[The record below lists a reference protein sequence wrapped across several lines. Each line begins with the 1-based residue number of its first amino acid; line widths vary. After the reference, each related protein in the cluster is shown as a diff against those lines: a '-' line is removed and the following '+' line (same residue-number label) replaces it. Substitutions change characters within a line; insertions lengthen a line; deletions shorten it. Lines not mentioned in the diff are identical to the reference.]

1 VQARSQKRLQKHSA
15 NKKRRGAAAKAVAL
29 FDTENSRSKWRMI
42 MKAVQTAVKKKKKWW
57 RNWQLH
63 LMLLPGMIFII
74 LFRYVPLFGITIAF
88 KEFLPGKGIWGS
100 PWVGLENFEYM
111 MSLPDTK
118 RVLWNTLYIAAMKI
132 LVNFPVP
139 ILVSILL
146 NEVRSR
152 WFKRSVQTIIYL
164 PYFISW
170 VILTGIIQ
178 DIFAGDGIINQC
190 LTALG
195 FQSVF
200 FLGNKKAFI
209 GVLIGTDVWKN
220 FGYNTVVYLAAITG
234 IDETLYEAAKIDGA
248 NRLQQILHITLPGIA
263 PIVTLMLILNLGNV
277 LNAGFEQIFNL
288 YNPLVYETADI
299 IDTFVYRIS
308 LVEAN
313 YSLGT
318 AVGLLKSVVSF
329 ILIVTSYKIAN
340 KYSDYT
346 VF

>member
-1 VQARSQKRLQKHSA
+1 MKIADKTNVQR
-15 NKKRRGAAAKAVAL
+15 
-29 FDTENSRSKWRMI
+29 
-42 MKAVQTAVKKKKKWW
+42 KKKNWQKD
-57 RNWQLH
+57 WQLH
-63 LMLLPGMIFII
+63 LMILPGLLFILIFK
-74 LFRYVPLFGITIAF
+74 YMPLGGITIAF

-111 MSLPDTK
+111 LALPDTK
-118 RVLWNTLYIAAMKI
+118 RVMWNTLFIAAAKI
-132 LVNFPVP
+132 LINFPVP
-139 ILVSILL
+139 IIISILL
-146 NEVRSR
+146 NEVKNHR
-152 WFKRSVQTIIYL
+152 FKRSVQTIIYL

-170 VILTGIIQ
+170 VILAGIIQ
-178 DIFAGDGIINQC
+178 DLFAKEGLINQF
-190 LTALG
+190 LG
-195 FQSVF
+195 IFGAEPVF
-200 FLGNKKAFI
+200 FLGNKYAFL

-248 NRLQQILHITLPGIA
+248 NRFQQIWNVTLPGIA
-263 PIVTLMLILNLGNV
+263 PIVVLMMILNLGNV

-308 LVEAN
+308 LVEDN

>member
-1 VQARSQKRLQKHSA
+1 MKIADKTNVQR
-15 NKKRRGAAAKAVAL
+15 
-29 FDTENSRSKWRMI
+29 
-42 MKAVQTAVKKKKKWW
+42 KKKNWQKD
-57 RNWQLH
+57 WQLH
-63 LMLLPGMIFII
+63 LMILPGLLFILIFK
-74 LFRYVPLFGITIAF
+74 YMPLGGITIAF

-111 MSLPDTK
+111 LALPDTK
-118 RVLWNTLYIAAMKI
+118 RVMWNTLFIAAAKI
-132 LVNFPVP
+132 LINFPVP
-139 ILVSILL
+139 IIISILL
-146 NEVRSR
+146 NEVKNHR
-152 WFKRSVQTIIYL
+152 FKRSVQTIIYL

-170 VILTGIIQ
+170 VILAGIIQ
-178 DIFAGDGIINQC
+178 DLFAKEGLINQF
-190 LTALG
+190 LG
-195 FQSVF
+195 IFGAEPVF
-200 FLGNKKAFI
+200 FLRNKYAFL

-248 NRLQQILHITLPGIA
+248 NRFQQIWNVTLPGIA
-263 PIVTLMLILNLGNV
+263 PIVVLMMILNLGNV

>member
-1 VQARSQKRLQKHSA
+1 MKIADKTNVQR
-15 NKKRRGAAAKAVAL
+15 
-29 FDTENSRSKWRMI
+29 
-42 MKAVQTAVKKKKKWW
+42 KKKNWQKD
-57 RNWQLH
+57 WQLH
-63 LMLLPGMIFII
+63 LMILPGLLFILIFK
-74 LFRYVPLFGITIAF
+74 YMPLGGITIAF

-111 MSLPDTK
+111 LALPDTK
-118 RVLWNTLYIAAMKI
+118 RVMWNTLFIAAAKI
-132 LVNFPVP
+132 LINFPVP
-139 ILVSILL
+139 IIISILL
-146 NEVRSR
+146 NEVKNHR
-152 WFKRSVQTIIYL
+152 FKRSVQTIIYL

-170 VILTGIIQ
+170 VILAGIIQ
-178 DIFAGDGIINQC
+178 DLFAKEGLINQF
-190 LTALG
+190 LG
-195 FQSVF
+195 IFGAEPVF
-200 FLGNKKAFI
+200 FLGNKYAFL

-234 IDETLYEAAKIDGA
+234 IDETLYEAAKIGGA
-248 NRLQQILHITLPGIA
+248 NRFQQIWNVTLPGIA
-263 PIVTLMLILNLGNV
+263 PIVVLMMILNLGNV

>member
-1 VQARSQKRLQKHSA
+1 MKIADKTNVQR
-15 NKKRRGAAAKAVAL
+15 
-29 FDTENSRSKWRMI
+29 
-42 MKAVQTAVKKKKKWW
+42 KKKNWQKD
-57 RNWQLH
+57 WQLH
-63 LMLLPGMIFII
+63 LMILPGLLFILIFK
-74 LFRYVPLFGITIAF
+74 YMPLGGITIAF

-111 MSLPDTK
+111 LALPDTK
-118 RVLWNTLYIAAMKI
+118 RVMWNTLFIAAAKI
-132 LVNFPVP
+132 LINFPVP
-139 ILVSILL
+139 IIISILL
-146 NEVRSR
+146 NEVKNHR
-152 WFKRSVQTIIYL
+152 FKRSVQTIIYL

-170 VILTGIIQ
+170 VILAGIIQ
-178 DIFAGDGIINQC
+178 DLFAKEGLINQF
-190 LTALG
+190 LG
-195 FQSVF
+195 IFGAEPVF
-200 FLGNKKAFI
+200 FLGNKYAFL

-248 NRLQQILHITLPGIA
+248 NRFQQILNVTLPGIA
-263 PIVTLMLILNLGNV
+263 PIVVLMMILNLGNV

-308 LVEAN
+308 MVEAN

>member
-1 VQARSQKRLQKHSA
+1 MKIVDKTNVQR
-15 NKKRRGAAAKAVAL
+15 
-29 FDTENSRSKWRMI
+29 
-42 MKAVQTAVKKKKKWW
+42 KKKNWQKD
-57 RNWQLH
+57 WQLH
-63 LMLLPGMIFII
+63 LMILPGLLFILIFK
-74 LFRYVPLFGITIAF
+74 YMPLGGITIAF

-111 MSLPDTK
+111 LALPDTK
-118 RVLWNTLYIAAMKI
+118 RVMWNTLFIAAAKI
-132 LVNFPVP
+132 LINFPVP
-139 ILVSILL
+139 IIISILL
-146 NEVRSR
+146 NEVKNHR
-152 WFKRSVQTIIYL
+152 FKRSVQTIIYL

-170 VILTGIIQ
+170 VILAGIIQ
-178 DIFAGDGIINQC
+178 DLFAKEGLINQF
-190 LTALG
+190 LG
-195 FQSVF
+195 IFGAEPVF
-200 FLGNKKAFI
+200 FLGNKYAFL

-248 NRLQQILHITLPGIA
+248 NRFQQIWNVTLPGIA
-263 PIVTLMLILNLGNV
+263 PIVVLMMILNLGNV

>member
-1 VQARSQKRLQKHSA
+1 MKIADKTNVQR
-15 NKKRRGAAAKAVAL
+15 
-29 FDTENSRSKWRMI
+29 
-42 MKAVQTAVKKKKKWW
+42 KKKNWQKD
-57 RNWQLH
+57 WQLH
-63 LMLLPGMIFII
+63 LMILPGLLFILIFK
-74 LFRYVPLFGITIAF
+74 YMPLGGITIAF

-111 MSLPDTK
+111 FALPDTK
-118 RVLWNTLYIAAMKI
+118 RVMWNTLFIAAAKI
-132 LVNFPVP
+132 LINFPVP
-139 ILVSILL
+139 IIISILL
-146 NEVRSR
+146 NEVKNHR
-152 WFKRSVQTIIYL
+152 FKRSVQTIIYL

-170 VILTGIIQ
+170 VILAGIIQ
-178 DIFAGDGIINQC
+178 DLFAKEGLINQF
-190 LTALG
+190 LG
-195 FQSVF
+195 IFGAEPVF
-200 FLGNKKAFI
+200 FLGNKYAFL

-248 NRLQQILHITLPGIA
+248 NRFQQIWNVTLPGIA
-263 PIVTLMLILNLGNV
+263 PIVVLMMILNLGNV

-313 YSLGT
+313 YSLGP

>member
-1 VQARSQKRLQKHSA
+1 MKSVQKVSAGRKR
-15 NKKRRGAAAKAVAL
+15 
-29 FDTENSRSKWRMI
+29 
-42 MKAVQTAVKKKKKWW
+42 WW

-63 LMLLPGMIFII
+63 AMILPGIFFII
-74 LFRYVPLFGITIAF
+74 LFRYVPLGGITVAF
-88 KEFLPGKGIWGS
+88 KEFLPRKGIWGS

-111 MSLPDTK
+111 FRLPDSF
-118 RVLWNTLYIAAMKI
+118 RVMRNTLVIAMLKI
-132 LVNFPVP
+132 VVNFPIP
-139 ILVSILL
+139 IIVSVML
-146 NEVRSR
+146 NEVRSSK
-152 WFKRSVQTIIYL
+152 FKRTVQTVIYL

-170 VILTGIIQ
+170 VILSGIIL
-178 DIFAGDGIINQC
+178 DVFAREGIVNNF
-190 LTALG
+190 LSALG
-195 FQSVF
+195 VPGVY
-200 FLGNKKAFI
+200 FLGDKKAFV

-234 IDETLYEAAKIDGA
+234 IDESLYESAKIDGA
-248 NRLQQILHITLPGIA
+248 NRFQQIMNVTLPGIA

-277 LNAGFEQIFNL
+277 LNAGFEQVFNL

-329 ILIVTSYKIAN
+329 ILIVTSYAIAN

>member
-1 VQARSQKRLQKHSA
+1 MKIADKTNVQR
-15 NKKRRGAAAKAVAL
+15 
-29 FDTENSRSKWRMI
+29 
-42 MKAVQTAVKKKKKWW
+42 KKKNWQKD
-57 RNWQLH
+57 WQLH
-63 LMLLPGMIFII
+63 LMILPGLLFILIFK
-74 LFRYVPLFGITIAF
+74 YMPLGGITIAF
-88 KEFLPGKGIWGS
+88 KEFLPGKGIWVS

-111 MSLPDTK
+111 LALPDTK
-118 RVLWNTLYIAAMKI
+118 RVMWNTLFIAAAKI
-132 LVNFPVP
+132 LINFPVP
-139 ILVSILL
+139 IIISILL
-146 NEVRSR
+146 NEVKNHR
-152 WFKRSVQTIIYL
+152 FKRSVQTIIYL

-170 VILTGIIQ
+170 VILAGIIQ
-178 DIFAGDGIINQC
+178 DLFAKEGLINQF
-190 LTALG
+190 LG
-195 FQSVF
+195 IFGAEPVF
-200 FLGNKKAFI
+200 FLGNKYAFL

-248 NRLQQILHITLPGIA
+248 NRFQQIWNVTLPGIA
-263 PIVTLMLILNLGNV
+263 PIVVLMMILNLGNV

>member
-1 VQARSQKRLQKHSA
+1 MKIADKTNVQR
-15 NKKRRGAAAKAVAL
+15 
-29 FDTENSRSKWRMI
+29 
-42 MKAVQTAVKKKKKWW
+42 KKKNWQKD
-57 RNWQLH
+57 WQLH
-63 LMLLPGMIFII
+63 LMILPGLLFILIFK
-74 LFRYVPLFGITIAF
+74 YMPLGGITIAF

-111 MSLPDTK
+111 LALPDTK
-118 RVLWNTLYIAAMKI
+118 RVMWNTLFIAAAKI
-132 LVNFPVP
+132 LINFPVP
-139 ILVSILL
+139 IIISILL
-146 NEVRSR
+146 NEVKNHR
-152 WFKRSVQTIIYL
+152 FKRSVQTIIYL

-170 VILTGIIQ
+170 VILAGIIQ
-178 DIFAGDGIINQC
+178 DLFAKEGLINQF
-190 LTALG
+190 LG
-195 FQSVF
+195 IFGAEPVF
-200 FLGNKKAFI
+200 FLGNKYAFL

-248 NRLQQILHITLPGIA
+248 NRFQQIWNVTLPGIA
-263 PIVTLMLILNLGNV
+263 PIVVLMMILNLGNV

-329 ILIVTSYKIAN
+329 ILIVASYKIAN

>member
-1 VQARSQKRLQKHSA
+1 MKIADKTNVQR
-15 NKKRRGAAAKAVAL
+15 
-29 FDTENSRSKWRMI
+29 
-42 MKAVQTAVKKKKKWW
+42 KKKNWQKD
-57 RNWQLH
+57 WQLH
-63 LMLLPGMIFII
+63 LMILPGLLFILIFK
-74 LFRYVPLFGITIAF
+74 YMPLGGITIAF

-111 MSLPDTK
+111 LALPDTK
-118 RVLWNTLYIAAMKI
+118 RVMWNTLFIAAAKI
-132 LVNFPVP
+132 LINFPVP
-139 ILVSILL
+139 IIISILL
-146 NEVRSR
+146 NEVKNHR
-152 WFKRSVQTIIYL
+152 FKRSVQTIIYL

-170 VILTGIIQ
+170 VILAGIIQ
-178 DIFAGDGIINQC
+178 DLFAKEGLINQF
-190 LTALG
+190 LG
-195 FQSVF
+195 IFGAEPVF
-200 FLGNKKAFI
+200 FLGNKYAFL

-220 FGYNTVVYLAAITG
+220 FGYNIVVYLAAITG

-248 NRLQQILHITLPGIA
+248 NRFQQIWNVTLPGIA
-263 PIVTLMLILNLGNV
+263 PIVVLMMILNLGNV

>member
-1 VQARSQKRLQKHSA
+1 MKIADKTNVQR
-15 NKKRRGAAAKAVAL
+15 
-29 FDTENSRSKWRMI
+29 
-42 MKAVQTAVKKKKKWW
+42 KKKNWQKD
-57 RNWQLH
+57 WQLH
-63 LMLLPGMIFII
+63 LMILPGLLFILIFK
-74 LFRYVPLFGITIAF
+74 YMPLGGITIAF

-111 MSLPDTK
+111 LALPDTK
-118 RVLWNTLYIAAMKI
+118 RVMWNTLFIAAAKI
-132 LVNFPVP
+132 LINFPVP
-139 ILVSILL
+139 IIISILL
-146 NEVRSR
+146 NEVKNHR
-152 WFKRSVQTIIYL
+152 FKRSVQTIIYL

-170 VILTGIIQ
+170 VILAGIIQ
-178 DIFAGDGIINQC
+178 DLFAKEGLINQF
-190 LTALG
+190 LG
-195 FQSVF
+195 IFGAEPVF
-200 FLGNKKAFI
+200 FLGNKYAFL

-234 IDETLYEAAKIDGA
+234 IDETLYEEAKIDGA
-248 NRLQQILHITLPGIA
+248 NRFQQIWNVTLPGIA
-263 PIVTLMLILNLGNV
+263 PIVVLMMILNLGNV

>member
-1 VQARSQKRLQKHSA
+1 MKIADKTNVQRQKKNWQK
-15 NKKRRGAAAKAVAL
+15 
-29 FDTENSRSKWRMI
+29 D
-42 MKAVQTAVKKKKKWW
+42 
-57 RNWQLH
+57 WQLH
-63 LMLLPGMIFII
+63 LMILPGLLFILIFK
-74 LFRYVPLFGITIAF
+74 YMPLGGITIAF

-111 MSLPDTK
+111 LALPDTK
-118 RVLWNTLYIAAMKI
+118 RVMWNTLFIAAAKI
-132 LVNFPVP
+132 LINFPVP
-139 ILVSILL
+139 IIISILL
-146 NEVRSR
+146 NEVKNHR
-152 WFKRSVQTIIYL
+152 FKRSVQTIIYL

-170 VILTGIIQ
+170 VILAGIIQ
-178 DIFAGDGIINQC
+178 DLFAKEGLINQF
-190 LTALG
+190 LG
-195 FQSVF
+195 IFGAEPVF
-200 FLGNKKAFI
+200 FLGNKYAFL

-248 NRLQQILHITLPGIA
+248 NRFQQIWNVTLPGIA
-263 PIVTLMLILNLGNV
+263 PIVVLMMILNLGNV

>member
-1 VQARSQKRLQKHSA
+1 MKIADKTNVQR
-15 NKKRRGAAAKAVAL
+15 
-29 FDTENSRSKWRMI
+29 
-42 MKAVQTAVKKKKKWW
+42 KKKNWQKD
-57 RNWQLH
+57 WQLH
-63 LMLLPGMIFII
+63 LMILPGLLFIL
-74 LFRYVPLFGITIAF
+74 LFKYMPLGGITIAF

-111 MSLPDTK
+111 LALPDTK
-118 RVLWNTLYIAAMKI
+118 RVMWNTLFIAAAKI
-132 LVNFPVP
+132 LINFPVP
-139 ILVSILL
+139 IIISILL
-146 NEVRSR
+146 NEVKNHR
-152 WFKRSVQTIIYL
+152 FKRSVQTIIYL

-170 VILTGIIQ
+170 VILAGIIQ
-178 DIFAGDGIINQC
+178 DLFAKEGLINQF
-190 LTALG
+190 LG
-195 FQSVF
+195 IFGAEPVF
-200 FLGNKKAFI
+200 FLGNKYAFL

-248 NRLQQILHITLPGIA
+248 NRFQQIWNVTLPGIA
-263 PIVTLMLILNLGNV
+263 PIVVLIMILNLGNV

>member
-1 VQARSQKRLQKHSA
+1 MKIADKTNVQR
-15 NKKRRGAAAKAVAL
+15 
-29 FDTENSRSKWRMI
+29 
-42 MKAVQTAVKKKKKWW
+42 KKKNWQKD
-57 RNWQLH
+57 WQLH
-63 LMLLPGMIFII
+63 LMILPGLLFILIFK
-74 LFRYVPLFGITIAF
+74 YMPLGGITIAF

-111 MSLPDTK
+111 LALPDTK
-118 RVLWNTLYIAAMKI
+118 RVMWNTLFIAAAKI
-132 LVNFPVP
+132 LINFPVP
-139 ILVSILL
+139 IIISILL
-146 NEVRSR
+146 NEVKNHR
-152 WFKRSVQTIIYL
+152 FKRSVQTIIYL

-170 VILTGIIQ
+170 VILAGIIQ
-178 DIFAGDGIINQC
+178 DLFAKEGLINQF
-190 LTALG
+190 LG
-195 FQSVF
+195 IFGAEPVF
-200 FLGNKKAFI
+200 FLGNKYAFL
-209 GVLIGTDVWKN
+209 GVLIGTEVWKN

-248 NRLQQILHITLPGIA
+248 NRFQQIWNVTLPGIA
-263 PIVTLMLILNLGNV
+263 PIVVLMMILNLGNV

>member
-1 VQARSQKRLQKHSA
+1 MKIADKTNVQR
-15 NKKRRGAAAKAVAL
+15 
-29 FDTENSRSKWRMI
+29 
-42 MKAVQTAVKKKKKWW
+42 KKKNWQKD
-57 RNWQLH
+57 WQLH
-63 LMLLPGMIFII
+63 LMILPGLLFILIFK
-74 LFRYVPLFGITIAF
+74 YMPLGGITIAF

-111 MSLPDTK
+111 LALPDTK
-118 RVLWNTLYIAAMKI
+118 RVMWNTLFIAAAKI
-132 LVNFPVP
+132 LINFPVP
-139 ILVSILL
+139 IIISILL
-146 NEVRSR
+146 NEVKNHR
-152 WFKRSVQTIIYL
+152 FKRSVQTIIYL

-170 VILTGIIQ
+170 VILAGIIQ
-178 DIFAGDGIINQC
+178 DLFAKEGLINQF
-190 LTALG
+190 LG
-195 FQSVF
+195 IFGAEPVF
-200 FLGNKKAFI
+200 FLGNKYAFL

-220 FGYNTVVYLAAITG
+220 LGYNTVVYLAAITG

-248 NRLQQILHITLPGIA
+248 NRFQQIWNVTLPGIA
-263 PIVTLMLILNLGNV
+263 PIVVLMMILNLGNV

>member
-1 VQARSQKRLQKHSA
+1 MKIADKTNVQR
-15 NKKRRGAAAKAVAL
+15 
-29 FDTENSRSKWRMI
+29 
-42 MKAVQTAVKKKKKWW
+42 KKKNWQKD
-57 RNWQLH
+57 WQLH
-63 LMLLPGMIFII
+63 LMILPGLLFILIFK
-74 LFRYVPLFGITIAF
+74 YMPLGGITIAF

-111 MSLPDTK
+111 LALPDTK
-118 RVLWNTLYIAAMKI
+118 RVMWNTLFIAAAKI
-132 LVNFPVP
+132 LINFPVP
-139 ILVSILL
+139 IIISILL
-146 NEVRSR
+146 NEVKNHR
-152 WFKRSVQTIIYL
+152 FKRSVQTIIYL

-170 VILTGIIQ
+170 VILAGIIQ
-178 DIFAGDGIINQC
+178 DLFAKEGLINQF
-190 LTALG
+190 LG
-195 FQSVF
+195 IFGAEPVF
-200 FLGNKKAFI
+200 FLGNKYAFL

-248 NRLQQILHITLPGIA
+248 NRFQQIWNVTLPGIA
-263 PIVTLMLILNLGNV
+263 PIVVLMMILNLGNV

-346 VF
+346 VL

>member
-1 VQARSQKRLQKHSA
+1 MKIADKTNVQR
-15 NKKRRGAAAKAVAL
+15 
-29 FDTENSRSKWRMI
+29 
-42 MKAVQTAVKKKKKWW
+42 KKKNWQKD
-57 RNWQLH
+57 WQLH
-63 LMLLPGMIFII
+63 LMILPGLLFILIFK
-74 LFRYVPLFGITIAF
+74 YMPLGGITIAF

-111 MSLPDTK
+111 LALPDTK
-118 RVLWNTLYIAAMKI
+118 RVMWNTLFIAAAKI
-132 LVNFPVP
+132 LINFPVP
-139 ILVSILL
+139 IIISILL
-146 NEVRSR
+146 NEVKNHR
-152 WFKRSVQTIIYL
+152 FKRSVQTIIYL

-170 VILTGIIQ
+170 VILAGIIQ
-178 DIFAGDGIINQC
+178 DLFAKEGLINQF
-190 LTALG
+190 LG
-195 FQSVF
+195 IFGAEPVF
-200 FLGNKKAFI
+200 FLGNKYAFL

-248 NRLQQILHITLPGIA
+248 NRFQQIWNVTLPGIA
-263 PIVTLMLILNLGNV
+263 PIVVLMMILNLGNV

-346 VF
+346 VFGSVK

>member
-1 VQARSQKRLQKHSA
+1 MGNFGRYYS
-15 NKKRRGAAAKAVAL
+15 G
-29 FDTENSRSKWRMI
+29 
-42 MKAVQTAVKKKKKWW
+42 
-57 RNWQLH
+57 
-63 LMLLPGMIFII
+63 FIC
-74 LFRYVPLFGITIAF
+74 
-88 KEFLPGKGIWGS
+88 KE
-100 PWVGLENFEYM
+100 GL
-111 MSLPDTK
+111 
-118 RVLWNTLYIAAMKI
+118 
-132 LVNFPVP
+132 
-139 ILVSILL
+139 
-146 NEVRSR
+146 
-152 WFKRSVQTIIYL
+152 
-164 PYFISW
+164 
-170 VILTGIIQ
+170 
-178 DIFAGDGIINQC
+178 INQF
-190 LTALG
+190 LG
-195 FQSVF
+195 IFGAEPVF
-200 FLGNKKAFI
+200 FLGNKYAFL

-248 NRLQQILHITLPGIA
+248 NRFQQIWNVTLPGIA
-263 PIVTLMLILNLGNV
+263 PIVVLMMILNLGNV

>member
-1 VQARSQKRLQKHSA
+1 MKIADKTNVQR
-15 NKKRRGAAAKAVAL
+15 
-29 FDTENSRSKWRMI
+29 
-42 MKAVQTAVKKKKKWW
+42 KKKNWQKD
-57 RNWQLH
+57 WQLH
-63 LMLLPGMIFII
+63 LMILPGLLFILIFK
-74 LFRYVPLFGITIAF
+74 YMPLGGITIAF

-111 MSLPDTK
+111 LALPDTK
-118 RVLWNTLYIAAMKI
+118 RVMWNTLFIAAAKI
-132 LVNFPVP
+132 LINFPVP
-139 ILVSILL
+139 IIISILL
-146 NEVRSR
+146 NEAKNHR
-152 WFKRSVQTIIYL
+152 FKRSVQTIIYL

-170 VILTGIIQ
+170 VILAGIIQ
-178 DIFAGDGIINQC
+178 DLFAKEGLINQF
-190 LTALG
+190 LG
-195 FQSVF
+195 IFGAEPVF
-200 FLGNKKAFI
+200 FLGNKYAFL

-248 NRLQQILHITLPGIA
+248 NRFQQIWNVTLPGIA
-263 PIVTLMLILNLGNV
+263 PIVVLMMILNLGNV

>member
-1 VQARSQKRLQKHSA
+1 MKIADKTNVQR
-15 NKKRRGAAAKAVAL
+15 
-29 FDTENSRSKWRMI
+29 
-42 MKAVQTAVKKKKKWW
+42 KKKNWQKD
-57 RNWQLH
+57 WQLH
-63 LMLLPGMIFII
+63 LMILPGLLFILIFK
-74 LFRYVPLFGITIAF
+74 YMPLGGITIAF

-111 MSLPDTK
+111 LALPDTK
-118 RVLWNTLYIAAMKI
+118 RVMWNTLFIAAAKI
-132 LVNFPVP
+132 LINFPVP
-139 ILVSILL
+139 IIISILL
-146 NEVRSR
+146 NEVKNHR
-152 WFKRSVQTIIYL
+152 FKRSVQTIIYL

-170 VILTGIIQ
+170 VILAGIIQ
-178 DIFAGDGIINQC
+178 DLFAKEGLINQF
-190 LTALG
+190 LG
-195 FQSVF
+195 IFGAEPVF
-200 FLGNKKAFI
+200 FLGNKYAFL

-248 NRLQQILHITLPGIA
+248 NRFQQIWNVTLPGIA
-263 PIVTLMLILNLGNV
+263 PIVVLMMILNLGNV

-340 KYSDYT
+340 K
-346 VF
+346 

>member
-1 VQARSQKRLQKHSA
+1 MKIADKTNVQR
-15 NKKRRGAAAKAVAL
+15 
-29 FDTENSRSKWRMI
+29 
-42 MKAVQTAVKKKKKWW
+42 KKKNWQKD
-57 RNWQLH
+57 WQLH
-63 LMLLPGMIFII
+63 LMILPGLLFILIFK
-74 LFRYVPLFGITIAF
+74 YMPLGGITIAF

-111 MSLPDTK
+111 LALPDTK
-118 RVLWNTLYIAAMKI
+118 RVMWNTLFIAAAKI
-132 LVNFPVP
+132 LINFPVP
-139 ILVSILL
+139 IIISILL
-146 NEVRSR
+146 NEVKNHR
-152 WFKRSVQTIIYL
+152 FKRSVQTIIYL

-170 VILTGIIQ
+170 VILAGIIQ
-178 DIFAGDGIINQC
+178 DLFAKEGLINQF
-190 LTALG
+190 LG
-195 FQSVF
+195 IFGAEPVF
-200 FLGNKKAFI
+200 FLGNKYAFL

-248 NRLQQILHITLPGIA
+248 NRFQQIWNVTLPGIA
-263 PIVTLMLILNLGNV
+263 PIVVLMMILNLGNV

-318 AVGLLKSVVSF
+318 AVGLFKSGGSF

>member
-1 VQARSQKRLQKHSA
+1 MR
-15 NKKRRGAAAKAVAL
+15 
-29 FDTENSRSKWRMI
+29 
-42 MKAVQTAVKKKKKWW
+42 AVQTVVKKKKKWW

-74 LFRYVPLFGITIAF
+74 IFRYMPLFGISIAF

-118 RVLWNTLYIAAMKI
+118 RVLWNTLFIAAAKI
-132 LVNFPVP
+132 IVNFPVP
-139 ILVSILL
+139 ILISILL
-146 NEVRSR
+146 NEVRSS
-152 WFKRSVQTIIYL
+152 FCKRTIQTVIYL

-170 VILTGIIQ
+170 VILAGIIQ
-178 DIFAGDGIINQC
+178 DIFAGDGIINQ
-190 LTALG
+190 LLQALG
-195 FQSVF
+195 LKSIF
-200 FLGNKKAFI
+200 FLGDKQAFI

-234 IDETLYEAAKIDGA
+234 IDESLYEAAKIDGA
-248 NRLQQILHITLPGIA
+248 NRFKQILHITLPGIA

-277 LNAGFEQIFNL
+277 LNAGFEQVFNL

-329 ILIVTSYKIAN
+329 ILTVTSYKIAN

>member
-1 VQARSQKRLQKHSA
+1 
-15 NKKRRGAAAKAVAL
+15 
-29 FDTENSRSKWRMI
+29 MI
-42 MKAVQTAVKKKKKWW
+42 
-57 RNWQLH
+57 
-63 LMLLPGMIFII
+63 LPGLLFILIFK
-74 LFRYVPLFGITIAF
+74 YMPLGGITIAF

-111 MSLPDTK
+111 LALPDTK
-118 RVLWNTLYIAAMKI
+118 RVMWNTLFIAAAKI
-132 LVNFPVP
+132 LINFPVP
-139 ILVSILL
+139 IIISILL
-146 NEVRSR
+146 NEVKNHR
-152 WFKRSVQTIIYL
+152 FKRSVQTIIYL

-170 VILTGIIQ
+170 VILAGIIQ
-178 DIFAGDGIINQC
+178 DLFAKEGLINQF
-190 LTALG
+190 LG
-195 FQSVF
+195 IFGAEPVF
-200 FLGNKKAFI
+200 FLGNKYAFL

-248 NRLQQILHITLPGIA
+248 NRFQQIWNVTLPGIA
-263 PIVTLMLILNLGNV
+263 PIVVLMMILNLGNV

>member
-1 VQARSQKRLQKHSA
+1 MKIADKTNVQR
-15 NKKRRGAAAKAVAL
+15 
-29 FDTENSRSKWRMI
+29 
-42 MKAVQTAVKKKKKWW
+42 KKKNWQKD
-57 RNWQLH
+57 WQLH
-63 LMLLPGMIFII
+63 LMILPGLLFILIFK
-74 LFRYVPLFGITIAF
+74 YMPLGGITIAF

-111 MSLPDTK
+111 LALPDTK
-118 RVLWNTLYIAAMKI
+118 RVMWNTLFIAAAKI
-132 LVNFPVP
+132 LINFPVP
-139 ILVSILL
+139 IIISILL
-146 NEVRSR
+146 NEVKNHR
-152 WFKRSVQTIIYL
+152 FKRSVQTIIYL

-170 VILTGIIQ
+170 VILAGIIQ
-178 DIFAGDGIINQC
+178 DLFAKEGLINQF
-190 LTALG
+190 LG
-195 FQSVF
+195 IFGAEPVF
-200 FLGNKKAFI
+200 FLGNKYAFL

-248 NRLQQILHITLPGIA
+248 NRFQQIWNVTLPGIA
-263 PIVTLMLILNLGNV
+263 PIVVLMMILNLGNV

-313 YSLGT
+313 YSLGM

>member
-1 VQARSQKRLQKHSA
+1 MEQGLTEKSALRLGGAGQK
-15 NKKRRGAAAKAVAL
+15 KKRNWLK
-29 FDTENSRSKWRMI
+29 
-42 MKAVQTAVKKKKKWW
+42 
-57 RNWQLH
+57 NWQLH
-63 LMLLPGMIFII
+63 LMMLPGLIFI
-74 LFRYVPLFGITIAF
+74 LVFKYMPLGGITIAF

-111 MSLPDTK
+111 LALPDTK
-118 RVLWNTLYIAAMKI
+118 RILWNTLFIAAAKI

-139 ILVSILL
+139 IIVSILL
-146 NEVRSR
+146 NEVRGHR
-152 WFKRSVQTIIYL
+152 FKRTVQTIIYL

-170 VILTGIIQ
+170 VILAGIIQ
-178 DIFAGDGIINQC
+178 DLFAKEGMINQF
-190 LTALG
+190 LG
-195 FQSVF
+195 LFGASPVF
-200 FLGNKKAFI
+200 FLGDKYAFL

-248 NRLQQILHITLPGIA
+248 NRFQQIWNVTLPGIA

-308 LVEAN
+308 LIEAN

>member
-1 VQARSQKRLQKHSA
+1 MKRADKTNVQR
-15 NKKRRGAAAKAVAL
+15 
-29 FDTENSRSKWRMI
+29 
-42 MKAVQTAVKKKKKWW
+42 KKKNWQKD
-57 RNWQLH
+57 WQLH
-63 LMLLPGMIFII
+63 LMILPGLLFILIFK
-74 LFRYVPLFGITIAF
+74 YMPLGGITIAF

-111 MSLPDTK
+111 LALPDTK
-118 RVLWNTLYIAAMKI
+118 RVMWNTLFIAAAKI
-132 LVNFPVP
+132 LINFPVP
-139 ILVSILL
+139 IRISILL
-146 NEVRSR
+146 NEVKNHR
-152 WFKRSVQTIIYL
+152 FKRSVQTIIYL

-170 VILTGIIQ
+170 VILAGIIQ
-178 DIFAGDGIINQC
+178 DLFAKEGLINQF
-190 LTALG
+190 LG
-195 FQSVF
+195 IFGAEPVF
-200 FLGNKKAFI
+200 FLGNKYAFL

-248 NRLQQILHITLPGIA
+248 NRFQQIWNVTLPGIA
-263 PIVTLMLILNLGNV
+263 PIVVLMMILNLGNV

>member
-1 VQARSQKRLQKHSA
+1 MKIADKTNVQR
-15 NKKRRGAAAKAVAL
+15 
-29 FDTENSRSKWRMI
+29 
-42 MKAVQTAVKKKKKWW
+42 KKKNWQKD
-57 RNWQLH
+57 WQLH
-63 LMLLPGMIFII
+63 LMILPGLLFILIFK
-74 LFRYVPLFGITIAF
+74 YMPLGGITIAF
-88 KEFLPGKGIWGS
+88 KEFLPEKGIWGS

-111 MSLPDTK
+111 LALPDTK
-118 RVLWNTLYIAAMKI
+118 RVMWNTLFIAAAKI
-132 LVNFPVP
+132 LINFPVP
-139 ILVSILL
+139 IIISILL
-146 NEVRSR
+146 NEVKNHR
-152 WFKRSVQTIIYL
+152 FKRSVQTIIYL

-170 VILTGIIQ
+170 VILAGIIQ
-178 DIFAGDGIINQC
+178 DLFAKEGLINQF
-190 LTALG
+190 LG
-195 FQSVF
+195 IFGAEPVF
-200 FLGNKKAFI
+200 FLGNKYAFL

-248 NRLQQILHITLPGIA
+248 NRFQQIWNVTLPGIA
-263 PIVTLMLILNLGNV
+263 PIVVLMMILNLGNV

>member
-1 VQARSQKRLQKHSA
+1 MKIADKTNVQRKKNNWQK
-15 NKKRRGAAAKAVAL
+15 
-29 FDTENSRSKWRMI
+29 D
-42 MKAVQTAVKKKKKWW
+42 
-57 RNWQLH
+57 WQLH
-63 LMLLPGMIFII
+63 LMILPGLLFILIFK
-74 LFRYVPLFGITIAF
+74 YMPLGGITIAF

-111 MSLPDTK
+111 LALPDTK
-118 RVLWNTLYIAAMKI
+118 RVMWNTLFIAAAKI
-132 LVNFPVP
+132 LINFPVP
-139 ILVSILL
+139 IIISILL
-146 NEVRSR
+146 NEVKNHR
-152 WFKRSVQTIIYL
+152 FKRSVQTIIYL

-170 VILTGIIQ
+170 VILAGIIQ
-178 DIFAGDGIINQC
+178 DLFAKEGLINQF
-190 LTALG
+190 LG
-195 FQSVF
+195 IFGAEPVF
-200 FLGNKKAFI
+200 FLGNKYAFL

-248 NRLQQILHITLPGIA
+248 NRFQQIWNVTLPGIA
-263 PIVTLMLILNLGNV
+263 PIVVLMMILNLGNV

>member
-1 VQARSQKRLQKHSA
+1 MREGVNNEDSRQNECAEKEKNWQK
-15 NKKRRGAAAKAVAL
+15 
-29 FDTENSRSKWRMI
+29 D
-42 MKAVQTAVKKKKKWW
+42 
-57 RNWQLH
+57 WQLH
-63 LMLLPGMIFII
+63 LMILPGLLFILIFK
-74 LFRYVPLFGITIAF
+74 YMPLGGITIAF

-111 MSLPDTK
+111 LALPDTK
-118 RVLWNTLYIAAMKI
+118 RVMWNTLFIAAAKI
-132 LVNFPVP
+132 LINFPVP
-139 ILVSILL
+139 IIISILL
-146 NEVRSR
+146 NEVKNHR
-152 WFKRSVQTIIYL
+152 FKRSVQTIIYL

-170 VILTGIIQ
+170 VILAGIIQ
-178 DIFAGDGIINQC
+178 DLFAKEGLINQF
-190 LTALG
+190 LG
-195 FQSVF
+195 IFGAEPVF
-200 FLGNKKAFI
+200 FLGNKYAFL

-248 NRLQQILHITLPGIA
+248 NRFQQIWNVTLPGIA
-263 PIVTLMLILNLGNV
+263 PIVVLMMILNLGNV

>member
-1 VQARSQKRLQKHSA
+1 MKIADKTNVQR
-15 NKKRRGAAAKAVAL
+15 
-29 FDTENSRSKWRMI
+29 
-42 MKAVQTAVKKKKKWW
+42 KKKNWQKD
-57 RNWQLH
+57 WQLH
-63 LMLLPGMIFII
+63 LMILPGLLFILIFK
-74 LFRYVPLFGITIAF
+74 YMPLGGITIAF

-111 MSLPDTK
+111 LALPDTK
-118 RVLWNTLYIAAMKI
+118 RVMWNTLFIAAAKI
-132 LVNFPVP
+132 LINFPVP
-139 ILVSILL
+139 IIISILL
-146 NEVRSR
+146 NEVKNHR
-152 WFKRSVQTIIYL
+152 FKRSVQTIIYL

-170 VILTGIIQ
+170 VILAGIIQ
-178 DIFAGDGIINQC
+178 DLFAKEGLINQF
-190 LTALG
+190 LG
-195 FQSVF
+195 IFGAEPVF
-200 FLGNKKAFI
+200 FLGNKYAFL

-248 NRLQQILHITLPGIA
+248 NRFQQIWNVTLPGIA
-263 PIVTLMLILNLGNV
+263 PIVVLMMILNLGNV

-288 YNPLVYETADI
+288 YNPLVYEAADI

>member
-1 VQARSQKRLQKHSA
+1 MKIADKTNVQR
-15 NKKRRGAAAKAVAL
+15 
-29 FDTENSRSKWRMI
+29 
-42 MKAVQTAVKKKKKWW
+42 KKKNWQKD
-57 RNWQLH
+57 WQLH
-63 LMLLPGMIFII
+63 LMILPGLLFILIFK
-74 LFRYVPLFGITIAF
+74 YMPLGGITIAF

-111 MSLPDTK
+111 LALPDTK
-118 RVLWNTLYIAAMKI
+118 RVMWNTLFIAAAKI
-132 LVNFPVP
+132 LINFPVP
-139 ILVSILL
+139 IIISILL
-146 NEVRSR
+146 NEVKNHR
-152 WFKRSVQTIIYL
+152 FKRSVQTIIYL

-170 VILTGIIQ
+170 VILAGIIQ
-178 DIFAGDGIINQC
+178 DLFAKEGLINQF
-190 LTALG
+190 LG
-195 FQSVF
+195 IFGAEPVF
-200 FLGNKKAFI
+200 FLGNKYAFL

-248 NRLQQILHITLPGIA
+248 NRFQHIWNVTLPGIA
-263 PIVTLMLILNLGNV
+263 PIVVLMMILNLGNV